1 MPNDITIAM
10 WAFPGQVGMMSR
22 TAAED
27 AMREAPDT
35 GGRAFEARA
44 ALRCPELDLERP
56 VAG

>member
-10 WAFPGQVGMMSR
+10 WAFPRRVGMMSR

-27 AMREAPDT
+27 AMRAAPDT
-35 GGRAFEARA
+35 GGRAFEACVV
-44 ALRCPELDLERP
+44 LRCPELDLERP